1 MFKDHLISEGYEIDC
16 NGIIRD
22 LGKFQGEHY
31 SSLKF
36 YEIIMHGFA
45 DDEFSF
51 NEGEPVY
58 SAIQIDDEIR
68 KEIPE
73 LTEYGVV
80 CYESDQGF
88 FITTFYGTKEEYEA
102 ELANFE
108 EQQGELD
115 GEDD

>member
-1 MFKDHLISEGYEIDC
+1 MFKDQVISEGYEIDRH
-16 NGIIRD
+16 GIIQSP
-22 LGKFQGEHY
+22 GKFEGEHY

-36 YEIIMHGFA
+36 YEIIMEGFA
-45 DDEFSF
+45 EEFSF

-58 SAIQIDDEIR
+58 CAIQIDDELR

-88 FITTFYGTKEEYEA
+88 FNTTFYETKEDYEA

-108 EQQGELD
+108 KQQGELD
-115 GEDD
+115 GEED